1 MLHTRSRATAPP
13 SRVRD
18 VASGQ
23 VRAVV
28 EAWTPETSYA
38 PLRPRGR
45 SGTPGLAG
53 AVLLLTLL
61 FGTSVGQLTDMV
73 PWVVAAYLLGAVQV
87 LPLVFVFASPLVTW
101 QLMTFGFAAGTV
113 SGLVQDEVVPWPV
126 ASCISA
132 GMALIALASD
142 RPLRVVSAAAS
153 TSLILVVLPAMWTV
167 GLPLHAVAMIAVA
180 ATGIVAA
187 GAVFRRLRAAETHLV
202 VERGLRREQE
212 HREAIARERTRI
224 ARELHDVVA
233 HHMSMIAVQTQAA
246 TFTHP
251 ELPVGVHST
260 FDDIHAA
267 AATALTEMRRVVD
280 VLRGPETEGGSEA
293 PTLDGLDDLVAR
305 WCGSSGQEVDLRV
318 LGNPD
323 TVPTEISC
331 AMYRI
336 LQEALTNA
344 HRHGAGNGV
353 AVEIRIGAGHSRLTV
368 GNTIVPGH
376 TASDGGGHG
385 LIGIRER
392 VAAYGGT
399 VETGPDEYGRFVVDV
414 ELDHRAVAHA
424 GLREER

>member
-1 MLHTRSRATAPP
+1 M
-13 SRVRD
+13 
-18 VASGQ
+18 
-23 VRAVV
+23 
-28 EAWTPETSYA
+28 
-38 PLRPRGR
+38 
-45 SGTPGLAG
+45 
-53 AVLLLTLL
+53 LLLTLL

-187 GAVFRRLRAAETHLV
+187 GAVFRRLRAVEEHLV
-202 VERGLRREQE
+202 VERGLRQEQE
-212 HREAIARERTRI
+212 QRAIITQERTRI

-246 TFTHP
+246 TFAHP
-251 ELPVGVHST
+251 ELPEGARRT
-260 FDDIHAA
+260 FDEIHTA
-267 AATALTEMRRVVD
+267 AATALTEMRMVVD
-280 VLRGPETEGGSEA
+280 VLRGPETQQGGSVA
-293 PTLDGLDDLVAR
+293 PTLERLEDLVAGWR
-305 WCGSSGQEVDLRV
+305 GSSEQQVEVRVVGV
-318 LGNPD
+318 LGA
-323 TVPTEISC
+323 VPREISS

-344 HRHGAGNGV
+344 NRHAPGQSV
-353 AVEIRIGAGHSRLTV
+353 AVDVRIGAGLARLTV
-368 GNTIVPGH
+368 RNALAPGRS
-376 TASDGGGHG
+376 AFVGGGHG

-392 VAAYGGT
+392 VVAYGGI
-399 VETGPDEYGRFVVDV
+399 VHTGPDDRGRFVVDV
-414 ELDHRAVAHA
+414 AFDCPGTEPRGVLDDAEGRQ
-424 GLREER
+424 